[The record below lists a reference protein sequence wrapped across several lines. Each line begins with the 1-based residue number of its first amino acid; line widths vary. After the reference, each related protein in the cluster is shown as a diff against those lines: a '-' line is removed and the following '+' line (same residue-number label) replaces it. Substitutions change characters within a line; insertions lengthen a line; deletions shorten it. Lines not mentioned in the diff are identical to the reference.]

1 MQEVLEKRSNIH
13 LMGATEGAERDNCAE
28 AILEKITIEIPPPPK
43 LMKNTKEVLQIT
55 K

>member
-28 AILEKITIEIPPPPK
+28 AILEKITIEIPPPK
-43 LMKNTKEVLQIT
+43 LMKNIKEVLQIT